1 MPSERP
7 PTPPM
12 RQALS
17 DVKKAEAAQEL
28 RDGYSYE
35 EKAGEIVIL
44 RDLIAKLPRAFLLK
58 LGNEKEVT
66 NALKPNSARQHYAR
80 FEQNLRSVVTAAFPT
95 CRILENDTQMT
106 IGGRRFKGPYI
117 DGLYLRLE

>member
-1 MPSERP
+1 MW
-7 PTPPM
+7 
-12 RQALS
+12 QALS

-28 RDGYSYE
+28 RDGHPGYSLKE
-35 EKAGEIVIL
+35 NEGEITVL

-58 LGNEKEVT
+58 LGDENEVK
-66 NALKPNSARQHYAR
+66 AAQKPNSARQHYAR
-80 FEQNLRSVVTAAFPT
+80 LEQNLRSVVLAAFPT
-95 CRILENDTQMT
+95 CQILENDSQRT

>member
-1 MPSERP
+1 
-7 PTPPM
+7 M

>member
-1 MPSERP
+1 
-7 PTPPM
+7 M

-28 RDGYSYE
+28 RDGYSLE

-44 RDLIAKLPRAFLLK
+44 RDLIAKLPRAFLLTLS
-58 LGNEKEVT
+58 LGSEKEVK
-66 NALKPNSARQHYAR
+66 AVKKPNSPRQHYAR
-80 FEQNLRSVVTAAFPT
+80 LEQNLRSVVLAAFPT
-95 CRILENDTQMT
+95 CQILENDSQRT

-117 DGLYLRLE
+117 DGLYLSLE

>member
-1 MPSERP
+1 
-7 PTPPM
+7 M

-17 DVKKAEAAQEL
+17 DVKKAEAVQEL

-44 RDLIAKLPRAFLLK
+44 RDLIAKLPRAFLLTLS

-66 NALKPNSARQHYAR
+66 KALKPNAPRKYYATLER
-80 FEQNLRSVVTAAFPT
+80 NLQSVVLTAFPT
-95 CRILENDTQMT
+95 CTIEENTT
-106 IGGRRFKGPYI
+106 GRQGFKGLYI
-117 DGLYLRLE
+117 DGLSAGLEDE